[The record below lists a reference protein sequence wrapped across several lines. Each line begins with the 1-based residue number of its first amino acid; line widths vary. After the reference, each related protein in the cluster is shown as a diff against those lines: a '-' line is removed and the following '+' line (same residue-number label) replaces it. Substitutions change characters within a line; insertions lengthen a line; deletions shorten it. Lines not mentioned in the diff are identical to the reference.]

1 MFLEISQNPQGN
13 KCVKSAPVLTTELL
27 YVYMLSKLATFIQ
40 AKLSFSYIRQVNL
53 TKSLKKMVKQNP
65 MINIGLKRSRYLSC
79 QLLYHSLSLVVI
91 RCTILCNSL
100 PLVVLLVVTRCH
112 SLSFVVI
119 PCHSFYHLLSL
130 VAIRC
135 HSLYHSLLFVVTCC
149 TTRLSFYKR
158 ST

>member
-40 AKLSFSYIRQVNL
+40 AKLSFSHIRQVNL
-53 TKSLKKMVKQNP
+53 RKSLQKMVKQNP

-112 SLSFVVI
+112 SLSFLVTRFI
-119 PCHSFYHLLSL
+119 TCCHSLPFVVTRCITRCYSLSL
-130 VAIRC
+130 VVPLVC
-135 HSLYHSLLFVVTCC
+135 LFINDQH
-149 TTRLSFYKR
+149 RL
-158 ST
+158 

>member
-53 TKSLKKMVKQNP
+53 TKSLQKMVKQNP

-112 SLSFVVI
+112 SLSFLVTRFI
-119 PCHSFYHLLSL
+119 TCCHSLPFVVTRCITRCYSLSL
-130 VAIRC
+130 VVPLVC
-135 HSLYHSLLFVVTCC
+135 LFINDQH
-149 TTRLSFYKR
+149 RL
-158 ST
+158 